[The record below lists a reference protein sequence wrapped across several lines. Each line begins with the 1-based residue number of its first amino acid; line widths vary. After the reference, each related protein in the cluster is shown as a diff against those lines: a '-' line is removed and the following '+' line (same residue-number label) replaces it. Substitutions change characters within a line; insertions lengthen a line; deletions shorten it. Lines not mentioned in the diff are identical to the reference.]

1 MSALTISLGHRSRRP
16 TTSYNYLAN
25 VDIPKRTSAT
35 QKRSGRNGGYTGQYA
50 ALADYNPAVQR
61 HNRDTGARPAAAA
74 ALKPQGAWGK
84 APKLNSSAPAPQYKR
99 RVPRAAPQP
108 KKAMV
113 HTCAYCKE
121 EGHRIFEWRHGMKCT
136 TCPVLLAKEA
146 RREQIAEQR
155 RAEKREKARLR
166 SIEAERRLAQR
177 VEEER
182 ALRDQFLKSVQTVLD
197 EGEES
202 SDDSS
207 DEEEEEFP
215 ALPSVEQEVAASPES
230 QEESPRVQYLR
241 AQIAKAQ
248 KDLDGLGTDSWAD
261 ACEEEELEEK
271 IAELESQL
279 EAALNA

>member
-1 MSALTISLGHRSRRP
+1 MSALTISLGHRTRRP

-25 VDIPKRTSAT
+25 VDVPKRTSAT
-35 QKRSGRNGGYTGQYA
+35 QKRSGRKGGYTGQYA

-84 APKLNSSAPAPQYKR
+84 APKLNSSAPVPQYRR
-99 RVPRAAPQP
+99 RVSRAAPQP
-108 KKAMV
+108 KKVAV

-121 EGHRIFEWRHGMKCT
+121 EGHRIFEWRNGMKCT
-136 TCPVLLAKEA
+136 TCPVLLEKEA

-155 RAEKREKARLR
+155 RAEKREQAKLR

-177 VEEER
+177 IEEER
-182 ALRDQFLKSVQTVLD
+182 ARRAQPVV
-197 EGEES
+197 EEEES

-207 DEEEEEFP
+207 DDEEEEEFP
-215 ALPSVEQEVAASPES
+215 ALPSVEQEVAASPEP

-241 AQIAKAQ
+241 AQIAQAQ
-248 KDLDGLGTDSWAD
+248 KELDGLGTDSWAD

-279 EAALNA
+279 EAELNA